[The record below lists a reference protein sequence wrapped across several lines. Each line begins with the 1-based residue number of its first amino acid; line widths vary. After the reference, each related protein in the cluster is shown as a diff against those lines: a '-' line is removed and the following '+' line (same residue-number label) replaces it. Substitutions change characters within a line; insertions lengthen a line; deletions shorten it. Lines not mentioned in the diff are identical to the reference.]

1 MKKFSNLGKIED
13 VVASFLEDLG
23 IKGTGKGN
31 EPEKIINN
39 YYINENDGL
48 LSITEG
54 KLSLEPPKQGG
65 NWPTIK
71 SCKNVSIKLKGR
83 EIREPIV
90 VKNVDD
96 IEIEPKNKPA
106 ESKFYLC
113 LSPDNTEAILE
124 TEFSQG
130 ENFYIKDME
139 GQHELI
145 VEAIHCKTILP
156 PYIDEKSVYKELRKM
171 GIPLEI
177 DKSAVTSACR
187 SLTNSRTTV
196 VRGEKMIPPVDG
208 RVKYMFD
215 NEERIYKEKSETG
228 ELDFFY
234 KGDINSVEEGSVLA
248 TIIPPVPGKPG
259 LTVTGNIIPA
269 PEGKHAKIYVGQ
281 GAGLINDGQAAVA
294 TINGRPVTKG
304 NKKIICVIS
313 ELIVRGDVDIKTGHV
328 NFKGDVKILG
338 NVAEG
343 LEVRAAGKVFIRG
356 SVFHAK
362 VYGGNGVYINNN
374 LVGGSV
380 YAGGDAAEYKSML
393 YLLEKLKNKLKGVK
407 DAFNQLK
414 NNKKFST
421 EDLEIKGHG
430 CFIKLIIEMRFS
442 DIPKNL
448 GKLYKMMPQENDR
461 KKEGIWPVVELM
473 YNKFSGLGP
482 LQIQHIDEITKYK
495 NFLDQIIKYIRES
508 ADEPANVSV
517 NYCQNAVIKATG
529 DVVIRGSGAYHS
541 KIHSGG
547 KINIRGFC
555 RGGKI
560 YGGTKIIAETLGSEM
575 GVPTLVTVP
584 VDGKIMAEE
593 LYPNVVLGI
602 GGHKR
607 KNTELKKY
615 VQFVFKNEI
624 VEQPLLRRDLLC

>member
-1 MKKFSNLGKIED
+1 MKKFSNLDKIEN
-13 VVASFLEDLG
+13 VVSSFLEDLG
-23 IKGTGKGN
+23 IKDIDKGN
-31 EPEKIINN
+31 KPEKFINN
-39 YYINENDGL
+39 CYINENDGP
-48 LSITEG
+48 LSITDG
-54 KLSLEPPKQGG
+54 KLSLKPPKQGG
-65 NWPTIK
+65 DWPVIK
-71 SCKNVSIKLKGR
+71 PCENVSIKLRGK
-83 EIREPIV
+83 EIKEPVI

-96 IEIEPKNKPA
+96 IEIKPENKPA

-113 LSPDNTEAILE
+113 FSPDNTEAILE

-130 ENFYIKDME
+130 ESFYIKDME

-145 VEAIHCKTILP
+145 VEAIHYETVLP

-171 GIPLEI
+171 GVTLEI

-196 VRGEKMIPPVDG
+196 VRGKKMILPVDG
-208 RVKYMFD
+208 RIKYMFD
-215 NEERIYKEKSETG
+215 KEERIYREKSKTE

-234 KGDINSVEEGSVLA
+234 KGDINSVEEGRVLA

-259 LTVTGNIIPA
+259 LTVTGNVIPA

-281 GAGLINDGQAAVA
+281 GARLVNDGQAAVA

-304 NKKIICVIS
+304 SKRIICVIP
-313 ELIVRGDVDIKTGHV
+313 ELIVRSDVDIKTGHV

-380 YAGGDAAEYKSML
+380 YSGGEAAEYKSML
-393 YLLEKLKNKLKGVK
+393 HLLEELKNKLQGVEN
-407 DAFNQLK
+407 AFDQLK

-421 EDLEIKGHG
+421 EDLEVKGHG

-442 DIPKNL
+442 DIPKIL
-448 GKLYKMMPQENDR
+448 GRLYKMIPPNSDK
-461 KKEGIWPVVELM
+461 KKEGIWPVIELM
-473 YNKFSGLGP
+473 YGKFSGLGP
-482 LQIQHIDEITKYK
+482 LQIQHVDEITKYN
-495 NFLDQIIKYIRES
+495 NFLGQIIKHIRES

-517 NYCQNAVIKATG
+517 NYCQNAVLKATG
-529 DVVIRGSGAYHS
+529 DVAIRGSGAYHS

-547 KINIRGFC
+547 KINIKGSC

-560 YGGTKIIAETLGSEM
+560 YGGTKIIAEALGSEM

-584 VDGKIMAEE
+584 IDGKIMAEE

-602 GGHKR
+602 GGHKL

-615 VQFVFKNEI
+615 VQFVFENEI
-624 VEQPLLRRDLLC
+624 VEQLLLRRDLLC